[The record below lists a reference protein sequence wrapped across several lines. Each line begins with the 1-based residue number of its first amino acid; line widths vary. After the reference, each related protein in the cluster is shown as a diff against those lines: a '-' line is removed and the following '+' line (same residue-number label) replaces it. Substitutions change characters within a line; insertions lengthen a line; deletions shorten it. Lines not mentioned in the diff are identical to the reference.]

1 MLSHGFDASS
11 AMAKSGSPRSTTSH
25 PVLRRVAAAVAE
37 PCGPIVTL
45 TADVPNPA
53 NHSAGTRNSGGG
65 HRQNKYEG
73 AVGIIRKS
81 GANASTRVFTSCNGS
96 LSD

>member
-11 AMAKSGSPRSTTSH
+11 AMVKSGSPRSTTSH
-25 PVLRRVAAAVAE
+25 FVFRSVAAAVAD
-37 PCGPIVTL
+37 PCGPMATF
-45 TADVPNPA
+45 TAEVPNPA
-53 NHSAGTRNSGGG
+53 NHSAGTRSSGGG

-73 AVGIIRKS
+73 AVGITRKS
-81 GANASTRVFTSCNGS
+81 GANAYTRAFTSSSGN